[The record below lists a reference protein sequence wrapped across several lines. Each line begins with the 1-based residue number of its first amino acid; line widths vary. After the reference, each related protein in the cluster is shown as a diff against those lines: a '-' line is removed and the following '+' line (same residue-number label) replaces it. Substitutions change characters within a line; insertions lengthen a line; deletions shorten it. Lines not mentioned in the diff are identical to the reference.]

1 MKILSIDNFKAY
13 PPSNTDNPPFQLDI
27 EKNVLLYGENGA
39 GKSSIYQAIKMFFFK
54 EQLVAHLDDPT
65 LSETEVEQRK
75 RDFFDKYRH
84 TNSDPSSTFEIKIL
98 DVTQAL
104 IQPDEYALFMLNG
117 EQIHYKS
124 TSNDWRLVD
133 MIKEVRLPIDDAVAF
148 CQQHKNA
155 IETTVND
162 KLADFLE
169 GDLSYSLDPSKD
181 YCIGLS
187 NNHKNIDKQER
198 EIPKYF
204 NEAKINLVLLLTYF
218 AVIKQCADELP
229 DDKNKV
235 LVLDDFITSLDSAN
249 RVFIIQHLLTTFEEF
264 KIIVLT
270 HNINFFNLFKY
281 VLGQEITN
289 QIDDWSLCNLCI
301 RGDEIFTYK
310 RGSTETVSGI
320 RAVYKNGNPAD
331 QITNLIRKRFEVLV
345 HQFAKIL
352 LVDHVEEHSN
362 LFDRMLNGSVVYFY
376 VRGDQKKYV
385 NDLVEEL
392 EIILSQHPDQAS
404 LKGRLTAKINEYK
417 WNGYNDLKNVLK
429 ESKLYK
435 KIAMNPLSHGTTS
448 IRASDSSK
456 FIEKSLVLLEKLED
470 QLIPLIDNT
479 ITGEA

>member
-39 GKSSIYQAIKMFFFK
+39 GKSSIYQAIKMFFFR
-54 EQLVAHLDDPT
+54 EQLIAHIDDST
-65 LSETEVEQRK
+65 ISETEVEQRK
-75 RDFFDKYRH
+75 RDFLDIYRH
-84 TNSDPSSTFEIKIL
+84 TNSDPSSTFDIKIL

-218 AVIKQCADELP
+218 AVIKQCADELS
-229 DDKNKV
+229 DDKKKV
-235 LVLDDFITSLDSAN
+235 LVLDDFVTSLDSAN
-249 RVFIIQHLLTTFEEF
+249 RVFIIQHLLETFEGF

-301 RGDEIFTYK
+301 RGDEIFTYPNDSIK
-310 RGSTETVSGI
+310 KASEI
-320 RAVYKNGNPAD
+320 RAIYNSGVPNEVA
-331 QITNLIRKRFEVLV
+331 NLIRKRFEVLV

-352 LVDHVEEHSN
+352 LIDHVEDNKKLFSRILSN
-362 LFDRMLNGSVVYFY
+362 KSIYIKNK
-376 VRGDQKKYV
+376 QKQATQLV
-385 NDLVEEL
+385 DELVE
-392 EIILSQHPDQAS
+392 I
-404 LKGRLTAKINEYK
+404 LKGQEETPLTNQLNTKIAQYK
-417 WNGYNDLKNVLK
+417 WEDYEPFHNVLK
-429 ESKLYK
+429 ELNMYK
-435 KIAMNPLSHGTTS
+435 KIVMNPRSHGTTS
-448 IRASDSSK
+448 IRATDSSK
-456 FIEKSLVLLEKLED
+456 FITKSLELLEGLGDDRE
-470 QLIPLIDNT
+470 
-479 ITGEA
+479 GVFW